1 MVDIG
6 KLMEMNK
13 LFSFCLYSFGVLMA
27 TKTIWGFIDNALTKE
42 VHTNRLYSV
51 FR

>member
-13 LFSFCLYSFGVLMA
+13 LFSFCL
-27 TKTIWGFIDNALTKE
+27 
-42 VHTNRLYSV
+42 SV
-51 FR
+51 FVWSAYGNQDHLGIY